1 MLTVGL
7 MMRVESRWGRG
18 RKEEEKRKEPRRAP
32 NISMDEFSYRA
43 PRPQSYFRNEL
54 RGYVLRLEYVLLNN
68 IRSTIRSPGK

>member
-43 PRPQSYFRNEL
+43 
-54 RGYVLRLEYVLLNN
+54 LLNN